1 MESQNAK
8 AQALKIQTNNDF
20 TLLAV
25 ATGENMLLFTETPD
39 NHKPMKHNEIC
50 NAYNNTIYIIDVRNI
65 FYTSRK
71 LKQEFQAYG
80 KNSTND

>member
-8 AQALKIQTNNDF
+8 AQALKIQSNNDF

-39 NHKPMKHNEIC
+39 NHKPMKYVMH
-50 NAYNNTIYIIDVRNI
+50 TIIQ
-65 FYTSRK
+65 YTS
-71 LKQEFQAYG
+71 
-80 KNSTND
+80 